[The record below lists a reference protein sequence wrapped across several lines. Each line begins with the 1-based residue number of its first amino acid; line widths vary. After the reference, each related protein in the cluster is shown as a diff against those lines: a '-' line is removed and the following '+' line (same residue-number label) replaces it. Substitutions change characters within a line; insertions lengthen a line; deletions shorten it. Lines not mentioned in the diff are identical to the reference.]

1 MDLLSLITKT
11 PKYDPTQWPRV
22 VDILLDHIT
31 IQNDR
36 NTKVIDFQ
44 NVSPVMTLKASDF
57 VNSFVFIWICAVGC
71 EGYLAPSEKDLPYPG
86 EKVWPFEECFRKISC
101 SMKSTKMKKWR
112 KTLLDFWTHFSVI
125 VWQNL
130 ICSYVF
136 NSYTIQLYHSVFK
149 SSFCQNITFCEV
161 GICEKQRYLWMVL
174 TFFTF
179 STRSPGGK
187 YHS

>member
-1 MDLLSLITKT
+1 MPKKPTRKHENSSTGIYWTVPINYFNASMDLLSLITKT
-11 PKYDPTQWPRV
+11 PKYDPMQWPRV

-71 EGYLAPSEKDLPYPG
+71 EEYLAPSEKDLPYPG
-86 EKVWPFEECFRKISC
+86 EKVWSFEECFRKISC

-112 KTLLDFWTHFSVI
+112 
-125 VWQNL
+125 N
-130 ICSYVF
+130 
-136 NSYTIQLYHSVFK
+136 
-149 SSFCQNITFCEV
+149 
-161 GICEKQRYLWMVL
+161 
-174 TFFTF
+174 TFFCCLTE
-179 STRSPGGK
+179 SDLLLCI
-187 YHS
+187 